1 MSPWRALLCIFL
13 PPLAVLDKGCGMTLH
28 RRWSPRARC
37 RRASRWRAHPT
48 HRGIVTKVIAAF
60 VINLMDPQPVK
71 RPSTGRFVQI
81 PVQGDSEFSAESEKP
96 KRKGAYVRLADGEI
110 AEVIEDDGAMP
121 DVRKLSDERDDQ

>member
-13 PPLAVLDKGCGMTLH
+13 PPLAVLDKGCGITLLVGVL
-28 RRWSPRARC
+28 WLLG
-37 RRASRWRAHPT
+37 
-48 HRGIVTKVIAAF
+48 GIPGIIAAF

-71 RPSTGRFVQI
+71 RPGEQRFVQI
-81 PVQGDSEFSAESEKP
+81 PVQRDSEFDAESEKP